1 MLLSEMSQFF
11 VFPEEISLPQGKT
24 PRRRAEIAIAV
35 VIAVAFVANPCWSGL
50 EDLARSGD
58 WERVL
63 AIAARRADQLPL
75 NPTEA
80 MIAARAARAVADP
93 RAERHFLEIAVGA
106 TDDKLQRLAEVQLAE
121 LVGAEE
127 PGRAVTLALPAF
139 GRENPWQVRASATE
153 VSLSAVNVGIEPAQR
168 ATLEGS
174 LRKLSRS
181 LRRKLELTLAGSD
194 PQNGR
199 HRLERLLAASTRDLV
214 ALEAAG
220 ALAAFNEPTS
230 KEQWRIAQTL

>member
-11 VFPEEISLPQGKT
+11 VLPEEISLPQGKT

-106 TDDKLQRLAEVQLAE
+106 TDDKLQ
-121 LVGAEE
+121 
-127 PGRAVTLALPAF
+127 
-139 GRENPWQVRASATE
+139 
-153 VSLSAVNVGIEPAQR
+153 
-168 ATLEGS
+168 
-174 LRKLSRS
+174 
-181 LRRKLELTLAGSD
+181 
-194 PQNGR
+194 
-199 HRLERLLAASTRDLV
+199 
-214 ALEAAG
+214 
-220 ALAAFNEPTS
+220 
-230 KEQWRIAQTL
+230 